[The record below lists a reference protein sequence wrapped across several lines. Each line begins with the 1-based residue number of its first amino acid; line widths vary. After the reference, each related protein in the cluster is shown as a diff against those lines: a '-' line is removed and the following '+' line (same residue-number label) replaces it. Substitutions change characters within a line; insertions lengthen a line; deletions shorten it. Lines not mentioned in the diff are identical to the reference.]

1 MTIFVGRRR
10 VVGLLGL
17 VSASAVFLGAASASA
32 AAPVPVSCGMV
43 VTSSVTVGRDLDCP
57 TGVGLEIGADN
68 ITVDLGG
75 HTVGGAGDEVGV
87 LVVGH
92 NGVTV
97 RHGEITR
104 FDIGVLG
111 IDSSGG
117 TISGVRFQDIS
128 GKGIILTAASGNSV
142 NHNGFVRNVEAA
154 VGVFDGAEGNVIT
167 DNSFS
172 QDGAGVENNFADRTL
187 VARNTMTSTGSGVIV
202 EASDGLQII
211 DNVIS
216 HSAAT
221 ACEGCGIGVQIYG
234 NNNLVS
240 RNVLIDSPRYGI
252 ELDDFQDEGHSPAVG
267 NQILANRV
275 VGSGIG
281 IAIGPEAGGVV
292 LNTVIRGN
300 IVVNAVEDGIQ
311 LVGPSTGLES
321 STLSDNAALHN
332 GKLGINTVPGT
343 RDGGGN
349 RAAGNG
355 DPRQCVNIACS
366 P

>member
-1 MTIFVGRRR
+1 V
-10 VVGLLGL
+10 
-17 VSASAVFLGAASASA
+17 
-32 AAPVPVSCGMV
+32 
-43 VTSSVTVGRDLDCP
+43 
-57 TGVGLEIGADN
+57 
-68 ITVDLGG
+68 
-75 HTVGGAGDEVGV
+75 
-87 LVVGH
+87 
-92 NGVTV
+92 
-97 RHGEITR
+97 
-104 FDIGVLG
+104 
-111 IDSSGG
+111 
-117 TISGVRFQDIS
+117 
-128 GKGIILTAASGNSV
+128 
-142 NHNGFVRNVEAA
+142 
-154 VGVFDGAEGNVIT
+154 
-167 DNSFS
+167 
-172 QDGAGVENNFADRTL
+172 
-187 VARNTMTSTGSGVIV
+187 
-202 EASDGLQII
+202 
-211 DNVIS
+211 
-216 HSAAT
+216 AT

-252 ELDDFQDEGHSPAVG
+252 ELDDFQDEGHSPAEG

-300 IVVNAVEDGIQ
+300 TVVNAVEDGIQ

-332 GKLGINTVPGT
+332 GKLSINTVPGT